1 MLSSERDREREG
13 MKLKFLHE
21 NQNISC
27 HCLIAREFKKKIKV
41 KEVLGSASEIPIRTK
56 LMGSLQNT

>member
-1 MLSSERDREREG
+1 MLSSERDGEREG

-27 HCLIAREFKKKIKV
+27 HCLIAREFKKNQSQ
-41 KEVLGSASEIPIRTK
+41 GSPRFSK
-56 LMGSLQNT
+56 

>member
-1 MLSSERDREREG
+1 MLSSERDGEREG

-27 HCLIAREFKKKIKV
+27 HCLIAREFKKIKV
-41 KEVLGSASEIPIRTK
+41 KEVLGSASEIPVRTK